1 MQSNECLFLLSEI
14 MFKQL
19 GGLLFDSVQQHIAS
33 ELTPRT
39 NGVDAPHQWCGAS
52 TQQNKMVKSFYQSH
66 TIAYKT

>member
-19 GGLLFDSVQQHIAS
+19 EGLRLDSVQQHIAS

-39 NGVDAPHQWCGAS
+39 NGVKPPHQWCGAS
-52 TQQNKMVKSFYQSH
+52 TQRKKMVKTFYQSL
-66 TIAYKT
+66 TIAYNT

>member
-19 GGLLFDSVQQHIAS
+19 GGLLLDSVQQHIAS

-39 NGVDAPHQWCGAS
+39 NGVKPPHQWCGAS
-52 TQQNKMVKSFYQSH
+52 TQRKKTVKSFYQSH

>member
-19 GGLLFDSVQQHIAS
+19 GGLLLDSVQQHIAS

-39 NGVDAPHQWCGAS
+39 IGADGEHQWCGAS
-52 TQQNKMVKSFYQSH
+52 TQRKKIVKSFYQNPI
-66 TIAYKT
+66 IAYKT